1 MSSKSETRWISWR
14 YSIRT
19 RLTLWYGGVLAVA
32 FVFLGLFLYRYFAAN
47 LISDFDLSL
56 RSTAEAVSYAV
67 LQPRTPLMALSSDTL
82 LEAMEDPEF
91 LSKFF
96 QLFDPLGKSLSHS
109 KNLANQN
116 LPLSQEAWNNA
127 LKGEMTFETL
137 SGVRQDSI
145 RVLTF
150 PVIRDGILIDVLQV
164 GGSLQHVDKVL
175 TRLRLIV
182 FFAFPMVLLLAL
194 SGGWLLTNQVLKPVG
209 SMTQVARQITA
220 GDLSRRI
227 PIHKGRDELAH
238 LAETFNAMIE
248 RMEDSILRLRQFYV
262 NTSHALRTPLTIL
275 KGEAEMALRHA
286 KTVKEYQET
295 VASGLEEIDRI
306 SKIVDDLFTLSKAA
320 LEEVRL
326 EMKPVQLDALIAETV
341 SQMEL
346 LAHDKKVDLA
356 IAGQDPVTVTGDV
369 KRLRE
374 LLFNLIENAIQY
386 TPSGGRVVVSLAREE
401 KHAVIAIADT
411 GIGIPDKDLPKIY
424 ERFYRSN
431 EAQAMNPKGSG
442 LGLPICLWIVTS
454 HGGQIEAQS
463 KLGKG
468 TTFTVRFPRAAD

>member
-1 MSSKSETRWISWR
+1 
-14 YSIRT
+14 
-19 RLTLWYGGVLAVA
+19 
-32 FVFLGLFLYRYFAAN
+32 
-47 LISDFDLSL
+47 
-56 RSTAEAVSYAV
+56 
-67 LQPRTPLMALSSDTL
+67 
-82 LEAMEDPEF
+82 
-91 LSKFF
+91 
-96 QLFDPLGKSLSHS
+96 
-109 KNLANQN
+109 
-116 LPLSQEAWNNA
+116 
-127 LKGEMTFETL
+127 
-137 SGVRQDSI
+137 
-145 RVLTF
+145 
-150 PVIRDGILIDVLQV
+150 
-164 GGSLQHVDKVL
+164 
-175 TRLRLIV
+175 
-182 FFAFPMVLLLAL
+182 
-194 SGGWLLTNQVLKPVG
+194 
-209 SMTQVARQITA
+209 MTQVARQITA